1 MRPIPAPR
9 LGDAHGLLRAIGER
23 ERLRLDEF
31 VTEFTIEELF
41 PPGLENALGRT
52 RQFVSFA
59 RAAGLLNE
67 DRGTVELTDMG
78 KRYVRA
84 ADASKPFDVGPA
96 QAEWLR
102 RLLRE
107 RHMTDSIFH
116 GTAVGLSLYASNP
129 ADFRAS
135 MLDFGRAL
143 NYLGRAGWDN
153 DNTFESQGERY
164 TRFLADLELIDGERR
179 LTAIGQQTR
188 DELTL
193 PIHMSL
199 KDIAGQLNPG
209 GLEAA
214 VREGEAEWSAAT
226 ASRPARAAIWR

>member
-9 LGDAHGLLRAIGER
+9 LGDTHGPLRAINPR
-23 ERLRLDEF
+23 DRVRLDEF
-31 VTEFTIEELF
+31 VTEFAVEDLF

-84 ADASKPFDVGPA
+84 SDEARPFDVAPA

-107 RHMTDSIFH
+107 R
-116 GTAVGLSLYASNP
+116 
-129 ADFRAS
+129 
-135 MLDFGRAL
+135 
-143 NYLGRAGWDN
+143 
-153 DNTFESQGERY
+153 
-164 TRFLADLELIDGERR
+164 
-179 LTAIGQQTR
+179 
-188 DELTL
+188 
-193 PIHMSL
+193 
-199 KDIAGQLNPG
+199 
-209 GLEAA
+209 
-214 VREGEAEWSAAT
+214 
-226 ASRPARAAIWR
+226 

>member
-9 LGDAHGLLRAIGER
+9 LGDAHGLLRAISQR

-31 VTEFTIEELF
+31 VTEFSVEELF

-84 ADASKPFDVGPA
+84 GDASKPFDVAPA

-107 RHMTDSIFH
+107 RHMTDSIYH
-116 GTAVGLSLYASNP
+116 GAAVGLSLLRVQP
-129 ADFRAS
+129 ARLPRLDARLRPRAE
-135 MLDFGRAL
+135 LPRARGLGQREHVRVAGRAL
-143 NYLGRAGWDN
+143 HDLP
-153 DNTFESQGERY
+153 
-164 TRFLADLELIDGERR
+164 ADLELID
-179 LTAIGQQTR
+179 
-188 DELTL
+188 
-193 PIHMSL
+193 
-199 KDIAGQLNPG
+199 
-209 GLEAA
+209 
-214 VREGEAEWSAAT
+214 
-226 ASRPARAAIWR
+226 ARAAPDGDRAADRATS